1 MALLNYKNWKQV
13 FEQGIPAGFN
23 LAAFKE
29 KTNPSKAKETS
40 SKEKETDSE
49 KLADVKSGQTVIGK
63 IEDIKQ
69 FKKESDKKEN
79 VFSKI
84 KNGSESISPGDSGE
98 KVKLIQAKLKEK
110 GFFKEEPT
118 GKYGNVT
125 QEAVK
130 DFQKK
135 NGLTVDGIVGQMT
148 YSKLFGVPVIS
159 THGYDYEKQIKPFYE
174 KYSTLAKEAEAITKV
189 PRLITLA
196 QAGLESGFGK
206 SFPKFNYFG
215 HKWDPTWKG
224 ERQLLRTSEVLK
236 TNDRSKHK
244 FPNVLSIEKTPDGYY
259 KWIVKDWFRAYPDT
273 KTAFIEHGKF
283 LKSKKRYANAFLTN
297 TPEEFAKEIAKGG
310 YATDP
315 GYATKLINIMQNFK
329 RVESENTSKT

>member
-1 MALLNYKNWKQV
+1 MALLNYKNWKRV
-13 FEQGIPAGFN
+13 FEQGIPTGFN

-29 KTNPSKAKETS
+29 KTSP
-40 SKEKETDSE
+40 SKEKTIDSE
-49 KLADVKSGQTVIGK
+49 KLTTVKSGQTVIGK

-69 FKKESDKKEN
+69 FKKEPATEKETI
-79 VFSKI
+79 FSKV
-84 KNGSESISPGDSGE
+84 KDGSDRVYTESSGE

-118 GKYGNVT
+118 GKYGNIT
-125 QEAVK
+125 KEAVK
-130 DFQKK
+130 AFQKK

-148 YSKLFGVPVIS
+148 YSKLFGVPVIN
-159 THGYDYEKQIKPFYE
+159 THGYDYENRIKPFYM
-174 KYSTLAKEAEAITKV
+174 KYSALAKEAEELTKV

-206 SFPKFNYFG
+206 SAPRFNYFG

-244 FPNVLSIEKTPDGYY
+244 FPDVISIEKTPDGYY
-259 KWIVKDWFRAYPDT
+259 KWIVKDWFRSYPDT
-273 KTAFIEHGKF
+273 RTAFIEHGKF
-283 LKSKKRYANAFLTN
+283 LKNKKPYAKAFLTN

-315 GYATKLINIMQNFK
+315 GYANKLIDIMQNFK
-329 RVESENTSKT
+329 RAESEKNSKT